1 MCFPSGILLE
11 QQVVASPS
19 SCNHLKQT
27 KLQACSW
34 CNAQASFLPNLRALC
49 QYRTSATKETCS
61 CNEGVPLSS
70 LEGVNSVRGP
80 KQLTMGG
87 FQNCKGTLRFLF
99 DTKPVN
105 SVHAS
110 IYSPRSRPKA
120 TVDSVLQS
128 LQEAVHR
135 KGGNL
140 KNVDDKILLRFLQ
153 SKNQN
158 VDEAAR
164 KFITYQKWRKS
175 FLPLGYVPEST
186 IESELRLKQSYLQ
199 GQDKKGHPVLVTF
212 ASKHEANKGDPEEYK
227 RFLVYSFEKTLAS
240 APEGVDKF
248 VQIVD
253 LKHLGFK
260 NLDSAAFIAA
270 FQILQDYYPDTL
282 EKAFMI
288 NVPFIFYGLWKI
300 VSPFLEE
307 ATRERIIFV
316 DGNKVKETLL
326 NQIDIDQLPVIYGG
340 KTDLVLLQDAVILN
354 YPTV

>member
-1 MCFPSGILLE
+1 MQIQSKNQLILGKNIE
-11 QQVVASPS
+11 HICIAEFIGRR
-19 SCNHLKQT
+19 K
-27 KLQACSW
+27 
-34 CNAQASFLPNLRALC
+34 LC
-49 QYRTSATKETCS
+49 QGTKATHY
-61 CNEGVPLSS
+61 GRL
-70 LEGVNSVRGP
+70 P
-80 KQLTMGG
+80 KL
-87 FQNCKGTLRFLF
+87 
-99 DTKPVN
+99 
-105 SVHAS
+105 
-110 IYSPRSRPKA
+110 PKA